1 MWVLKLVL
9 DTGNA
14 LQFIVWNVQFT
25 TVPFKH
31 VSNQV
36 GERYIFLIA
45 NIDYF
50 KLRPNLRSI
59 NPQITFQR
67 NHT

>member
-9 DTGNA
+9 DKENA
-14 LQFIVWNVQFT
+14 LQFEVWNVQFT

-50 KLRPNLRSI
+50 K
-59 NPQITFQR
+59 
-67 NHT
+67 